1 MYTIIPLC
9 IKFKNA
15 YTMYAHKKDYF
26 GVKKCIHFICT
37 LISRFLS
44 LLPADLRPADLRP
57 AYLRPA
63 FPLYISP
70 AGSRQCPFRQKKLLG
85 YTLYVLERQYNFG
98 DIPYI
103 FEDSPTSSES
113 YTSFDEIIS
122 WDLHGIFIDCRKF
135 TPNLP
140 FIFFFLFLFFLY
152 FTYFF
157 IYFSISFSDFYLLS
171 LFCIISVCSCVYDNY
186 IMFTELPSMCFKIK
200 K

>member
-1 MYTIIPLC
+1 MHILCMHTKKIILALKVHTLYMYTSLP
-9 IKFKNA
+9 
-15 YTMYAHKKDYF
+15 
-26 GVKKCIHFICT
+26 
-37 LISRFLS
+37 
-44 LLPADLRPADLRP
+44 LLPADLRPADLQP

-113 YTSFDEIIS
+113 FHLPYTYISWYTPSFDEIIS

-157 IYFSISFSDFYLLS
+157 IYFSISF
-171 LFCIISVCSCVYDNY
+171 ISVCSCVYDNY